1 MICSMLPDD
10 RPPIEDA
17 SQLCDAL
24 EAMLE
29 AQGRTWAEVLRT
41 AGGMSSS
48 TRYFLKRPTATARQE
63 TWVRLARAL
72 GCRWALV
79 PDVKVVKVTLDRP
92 EVYRR
97 VPKRKASPESQ

>member
-1 MICSMLPDD
+1 MKPDE

-24 EAMLE
+24 EAMME
-29 AQGRTWAEVLRT
+29 AQGRNWTEVLRT
-41 AGGMSSS
+41 AGGLAPSS
-48 TRYFLKRPTATARQE
+48 RYFFRKPTANARQE

-79 PDVKVVKVTLDRP
+79 PDTRVVKVQIDRP
-92 EVYRR
+92 QVYRR
-97 VPKRKASPESQ
+97 LPDHDKDSQ